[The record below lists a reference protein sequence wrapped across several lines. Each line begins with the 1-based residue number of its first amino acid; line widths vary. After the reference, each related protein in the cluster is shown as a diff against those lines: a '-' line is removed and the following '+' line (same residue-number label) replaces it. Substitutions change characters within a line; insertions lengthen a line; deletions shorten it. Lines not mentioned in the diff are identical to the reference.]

1 MTSPLLRQIPN
12 VITVAR
18 VLLVIPTAW
27 CLIEGRYVQA
37 LVLMA
42 VAGASDAVD
51 GWVARRFG
59 WITWFGA
66 AVDPLADKILVG
78 VLFIT
83 LTVQGALPL
92 WVAGI
97 AIGRDVVILAG
108 AAAYRLMFKHI
119 EFAPTLLS
127 KANTAVQIVVLLLL
141 LLALCDFPV
150 VSSIAAS
157 IAQPYGFWL
166 VAALAIVSGADYVI
180 TWSRRAVSER
190 RSDGANRS
198 GESS

>member
-27 CLIEGRYVQA
+27 CLVEGRYVRGA
-37 LVLMA
+37 DTDGCGRRVRRGGRMA
-42 VAGASDAVD
+42 G
-51 GWVARRFG
+51 ARRFD

-127 KANTAVQIVVLLLL
+127 KANTAVQIFVLLLL
-141 LLALCDFPV
+141 LLE
-150 VSSIAAS
+150 
-157 IAQPYGFWL
+157 L
-166 VAALAIVSGADYVI
+166 VRLPG
-180 TWSRRAVSER
+180 W
-190 RSDGANRS
+190 
-198 GESS
+198 

>member
-1 MTSPLLRQIPN
+1 MTSSLLRQIPN

-27 CLIEGRYVQA
+27 CLVGGRYVEA
-37 LVLMA
+37 LILMA

-51 GWVARRFG
+51 GWLARRFD

-108 AAAYRLMFKHI
+108 AATYRLMFKHI

-141 LLALCDFPV
+141 LLALCEFPV
-150 VSSIAAS
+150 VSSIAHT
-157 IAQPYGFWL
+157 ITHPYGFWL
-166 VAALAIVSGADYVI
+166 VAALAIASGADYVV

-190 RSDGANRS
+190 RSEGAHS
-198 GESS
+198 GDAHS